1 MGLGPCTLRDGR
13 SYPVCSTNANLNV
26 RRALYQENPLEAALI
41 GAVDLNDDV
50 GYQEYHGLKLSAQRR
65 AVRGINLNANYTLSR
80 CIGTDTPNT
89 WNQISSGYTNPYDST
104 FDEGYCDQDRKHL
117 ATLTAGYE
125 IADVGSGVVGV
136 LASRWRVTGIL
147 NARTGNRINVT
158 TGIDNAFTGQRD
170 QRPNKISNDVYPA
183 ERTLTNYFNRAAF
196 AQPEPGG
203 YGNLKRNALVGPHF
217 WSVDLAVSRQVSV
230 GGMQALELRLETF
243 NLFNTFNWGDPGTD
257 QAAGGTIA
265 NINSGQFGRI
275 ITQAGLPRIIQL
287 GFKYTF

>member
-1 MGLGPCTLRDGR
+1 
-13 SYPVCSTNANLNV
+13 V
-26 RRALYQENPLEAALI
+26 RRALYQENPQEARLI

-65 AVRGINLNANYTLSR
+65 AVRGISLNANYTLSR

-89 WNQISSGYTNPYDST
+89 WNQISSGYTNPYDPT
-104 FDEGYCDQDRKHL
+104 FDEGYCDQDRRHL

-125 IADVGSGVVGV
+125 TADVGNGVIGV
-136 LASRWRVTGIL
+136 LASRWRFTGIL
-147 NARTGNRINVT
+147 NARSGNRINVT

-170 QRPNKISNDVYPA
+170 QRPNRISNDVYPK

-196 AQPEPGG
+196 AQPEPGT
-203 YGNLKRNALVGPHF
+203 YGNEKRNALVGPHF
-217 WSVDLAVSRQVSV
+217 WTVDLAVSRQVSV
-230 GGMQALELRLETF
+230 AGMQALELRLETF

-275 ITQAGLPRIIQL
+275 TTQAGTPRIIQL
-287 GFKYTF
+287 GMKYTF